1 MATRKNSIHS
11 YITGA
16 RFEIERI
23 MAHTKKETD
32 LISALME
39 RATNDFNLTGEE
51 FFNMWQDEDY
61 SDSEA
66 YMLGKSDMEKIFLEK
81 YSCDVNED
89 MI

>member
-1 MATRKNSIHS
+1 MATRKSSIHS

-16 RFEIERI
+16 RFEIEKI
-23 MAHTKKETD
+23 MDCTTKETD
-32 LISALME
+32 LISVLME
-39 RATNDFNLTGEE
+39 KTMNDFKLTGEE

-66 YMLGKSDMEKIFLEK
+66 YLLGKSDMEKIFLEK
-81 YSCDVNED
+81 YSCDVDED

>member
-1 MATRKNSIHS
+1 MATRKSSIHS

-32 LISALME
+32 LISVLME
-39 RATNDFNLTGEE
+39 RATNDFKLTGEE

-66 YMLGKSDMEKIFLEK
+66 YLLGKSDMTKLFLE
-81 YSCDVNED
+81 SEDCDVDED
-89 MI
+89 LI

>member
-32 LISALME
+32 LISVLME
-39 RATNDFNLTGEE
+39 KTMNDFKLTGAE
-51 FFNMWQDEDY
+51 FFNMWQEGDY
-61 SDSEA
+61 SDPEA
-66 YMLGKSDMEKIFLEK
+66 YLLGKSDMKKLFLE
-81 YSCDVNED
+81 SEDCDVDED